1 MIHFILY
8 HVLVLRKIFVR
19 PYALSVYKL
28 IILAIQI
35 GVYYIGLVIVS
46 AVDYYQYKGVIWYA
60 LQGKAILG
68 GIFMV
73 WMILGVYWLA
83 FMI

>member
-1 MIHFILY
+1 MLI
-8 HVLVLRKIFVR
+8 LRKLFVR
-19 PYALSVYKL
+19 PYTLSVYRL
-28 IILAIQI
+28 IVLAVQVTI
-35 GVYYIGLVIVS
+35 YYIGLVIVS
-46 AVDYYQYKGVIWYA
+46 AVDYYQYKGVIWYG

-73 WMILGVYWLA
+73 WMILGAYWLA